1 MKLIGVSFL
10 PKILGKPG
18 SQGWKL
24 GHRQE
29 RNLGTAGPQGWS
41 LREMERGIHK
51 NTARGVYRGQITV
64 HEDLGRKVGFIL
76 NAIRSHWKFSIREGA
91 LLIV

>member
-1 MKLIGVSFL
+1 
-10 PKILGKPG
+10 
-18 SQGWKL
+18 
-24 GHRQE
+24 
-29 RNLGTAGPQGWS
+29 
-41 LREMERGIHK
+41 MERGIHK
-51 NTARGVYRGQITV
+51 NTARGVNRGQITV